1 MNLTPKEKIEEYSFS
16 FKEKEFVYDKKSL
29 SKHNRPVNNYQNNW
43 KDFFNTPQLR
53 RIGRE
58 YIKMLPNDYIL
69 SNDYDLKEIDEILK
83 VRWYEVFIPTFSFK
97 FLTKI
102 KGKYFYFI
110 ITLVY
115 QIEKIILKL
124 QFK

>member
-16 FKEKEFVYDKKSL
+16 FKEKEFGYDKKSL